1 MKLSQRNLLKKQVIE
16 FYDTKI
22 HIKTRYLGNKN
33 EFDVS
38 YESIL
43 PNKYDVK
50 TNNLILFGVSA
61 FFYLLSGAVYYWRFI
76 EGDQTVEGEASI
88 AWFIVGTILL
98 FIALRSIENIWKIN
112 IVNNQF
118 IKIYKDSPNKTEVN
132 SFITNMFK
140 QRNKYLIET
149 YGKVNSNLNYEKQ
162 YNNFVWL
169 KNMEVISEPEFFEK
183 LKDLDFTFGKQN
195 NKIGFSK

>member
-1 MKLSQRNLLKKQVIE
+1 MKLSQKSLFRKQIIE

-22 HIKTRYLGNKN
+22 HIKTKHLGNKN
-33 EFDVS
+33 EFDIS

-50 TNNLILFGVSA
+50 GNNLILFILSA
-61 FFYLLSGAVYYWRFI
+61 FFYLLSGAVYYWRYI
-76 EGDQTVEGEASI
+76 EGDPTVEGEASI
-88 AWFIVGTILL
+88 IWFIIGTSFL
-98 FIALRSIENIWKIN
+98 FFALKSIESIWRIN

-118 IKIYKDSPNKTEVN
+118 IKIYKKSPNEIVVN
-132 SFITNMFK
+132 DFIANMFR

-149 YGKVNSNLNYEKQ
+149 YGNVNSNLNYEKQ

-169 KNMEVISEPEFFEK
+169 RNMEVINEFEFNEK
-183 LKDLDFTFGKQN
+183 LKDLDFIFGKQN
-195 NKIGFSK
+195 NKIGF